1 MDAAVVQADWYAGGR
16 LENIG
21 GIGSRQGN
29 RREHQWGSSVSGGH
43 DAVGSCTGVASLS
56 SMASTRARV
65 AKSAGPRMAMRI
77 LIASDAWYPQING
90 VVRTLSA
97 IVDELSALG
106 YVMEVLG
113 PDRFPTVPMP
123 SYPEVRIAVA
133 PGIKLARLMDEFRPD
148 AVHIPVEG
156 PIGLAA
162 RRHCLRR
169 GWPFTTSYHTRAGVY
184 FEEKFGIPH
193 DLVLALQR
201 WFHNAGNGFMV
212 QTDSLERELRTKG
225 FVNIRRWCRGVDTD
239 LFRPVAA
246 EGLLDLP
253 RPVFTYVGR
262 VSAEKNLDD
271 FLVLDLPGTKLVVG
285 DGPQLASYRERH
297 PEVVFAGWKQG
308 EELSRFY
315 SASDVFVLPSRFETF
330 GLVLLEALA
339 CGLPVAAY
347 PVPGPMDVIGRA
359 PVGVLDSDLRHAA
372 LRALSI
378 PRNLCREFALRFS
391 WRRSAEEFVG
401 NLMPIRLASRR
412 AYG

>member
-1 MDAAVVQADWYAGGR
+1 
-16 LENIG
+16 
-21 GIGSRQGN
+21 
-29 RREHQWGSSVSGGH
+29 
-43 DAVGSCTGVASLS
+43 
-56 SMASTRARV
+56 
-65 AKSAGPRMAMRI
+65 MRI

-90 VVRTLSA
+90 VVRTLNA
-97 IVDELSALG
+97 IVSELNGLG
-106 YVMEVLG
+106 HEVEVMG
-113 PDRFPTVPMP
+113 PERFPTVPMP

-133 PGIKLARLMDEFRPD
+133 PGFKLARLMDEFRPD

-169 GWPFTTSYHTRAGVY
+169 GWPFTTSYHTRAGLY
-184 FEEKFGIPH
+184 FEEKFGIPN
-193 DLVLALQR
+193 DLVLSLQR
-201 WFHNAGNGFMV
+201 WFHNAGDGFMV
-212 QTDSLERELRTKG
+212 QTDSLERELRGKG
-225 FVNIRRWCRGVDTD
+225 FVNIRRWCRGVDTQ

-246 EGLLDLP
+246 EGLIDLP

-271 FLVLDLPGTKLVVG
+271 FLALDLPGSKLVVG
-285 DGPQLASYRERH
+285 DGPQLSSYRERY
-297 PEVVFAGWKQG
+297 PDAVFTGWKTG
-308 EELSRFY
+308 GELSSYY

-347 PVPGPMDVIGRA
+347 PVAGPVDVIGRA
-359 PVGVLDSDLRHAA
+359 PVGVLDNDLRSAC

-378 PRNLCREFALRFS
+378 PRNLCRDYALRFS
-391 WRRSAEEFVG
+391 WRRSAEEFLG
-401 NLMPIRLASRR
+401 NLMPIGPSAQR